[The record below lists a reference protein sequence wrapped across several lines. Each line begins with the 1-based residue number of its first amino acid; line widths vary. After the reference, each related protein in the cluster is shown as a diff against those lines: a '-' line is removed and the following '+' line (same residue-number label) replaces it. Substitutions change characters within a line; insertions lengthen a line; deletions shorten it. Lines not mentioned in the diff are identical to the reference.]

1 MFAACLTHV
10 VFQEGKIM
18 YDQKWAQLLDHAV
31 TTPGSILKAYTAFHP
46 YSLLN
51 QWAAMAQCAARDITP
66 GPMKTFQGWKELN
79 RFVRKGEKAIWLC
92 RPLTRKNEAD
102 ETVVVSFNWKPYWFV
117 LAQTDGADIE
127 LTALPDWNA
136 ERALVQLNITRAEF
150 QTMDGNAQGYAK
162 GRSVA
167 INPVAELPHK
177 TLFHEL
183 AHVVLGHTTKGDLAD
198 DDRTPCNLREVE
210 AEAVAMVLCE
220 SLELPGAP
228 YCRGYIQHW
237 LRDGSAI
244 PNDSARKILHA
255 ADVILRAGQPTAD

>member
-1 MFAACLTHV
+1 VQPFDFFRKELS
-10 VFQEGKIM
+10 M
-18 YDQKWAQLLDHAV
+18 YEQKWTQLLDNAV
-31 TTPGSILKAYTAFHP
+31 TTPGLILKAYTAFHQ

-51 QWAAMAQCAARDITP
+51 QWAAMAQCAARDLTP

-79 RFVRKGEKAIWLC
+79 RYVRKGEKAIWLC

-102 ETVVVSFNWKPYWFV
+102 ENVVVSFNWKPFWFV
-117 LAQTDGADIE
+117 LSQTDGADIE
-127 LTALPDWNA
+127 LTALPEWNA
-136 ERALVQLNITRAEF
+136 ERALLKLDITHRTF

-183 AHVVLGHTTKGDLAD
+183 AHVVLGHTAEGDLAD
-198 DDRTPCNLREVE
+198 DERTPCNLREVE

-237 LRDGSAI
+237 LREGQAI
-244 PNDSARKILHA
+244 PNESARKILHA
-255 ADVILRAGQPTAD
+255 ADVILRAGQAETEKP